1 MVSMNERVVNIR
13 DSSDMITARK
23 KWIAQQIMHQLS
35 LNAAILDQILAR
47 TEFEADHELVSRFG
61 LINEQLNHWINNN
74 IIGIIIKVYCFQ
86 EGCDK
91 N

>member
-61 LINEQLNHWINNN
+61 LINEQLNH
-74 IIGIIIKVYCFQ
+74 
-86 EGCDK
+86 
-91 N
+91 